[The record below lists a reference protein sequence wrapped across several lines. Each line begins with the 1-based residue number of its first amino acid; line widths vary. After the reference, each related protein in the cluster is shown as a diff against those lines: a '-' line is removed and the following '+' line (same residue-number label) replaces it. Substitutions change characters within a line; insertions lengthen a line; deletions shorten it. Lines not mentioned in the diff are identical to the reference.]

1 MEINENTA
9 LGQYTYYLLY
19 NHARGHAESPLLLAE
34 REGFEPSERYK
45 RSLPFQGSAIDH
57 SAISPNLALYL
68 NYYCEYLI
76 GIIAIPPLLSK

>member
-1 MEINENTA
+1 M
-9 LGQYTYYLLY
+9 
-19 NHARGHAESPLLLAE
+19 AE

-57 SAISPNLALYL
+57 SAISPKLALYPKF
-68 NYYCEYLI
+68 YFEYLI